1 MKYSTSAKSGTKR
14 LGRRLADVGT
24 AYGILPASPA
34 SENGATYK
42 STGNNIRVFE
52 VKAKR
57 KFMRVTGLCF
67 KQEKLLKTIL
77 SYYSLVIL
85 LNLVFVFFV

>member
-24 AYGILPASPA
+24 AYGILPA